1 MKLTRTTTD
10 FYVYSD
16 EYAGEIQGEIKR
28 EGTLAQIKEF
38 VFEILKN
45 TPLPSLPL
53 AVEEVLTIE
62 KPEGTILLI
71 EIEQGKAY
79 QIKPSFNLRFF
90 TNKKTWSGGLLN
102 IIAHAEKL
110 LNGIYTK

>member
-10 FYVYSD
+10 FYVYSNQFT
-16 EYAGEIQGEIKR
+16 GEIQGEIKR

-38 VFEILKN
+38 VFEMLKN
-45 TPLPSLPL
+45 TPLPSLPIP
-53 AVEEVLTIE
+53 VEEVMTIE
-62 KPEGTILLI
+62 KPANTILLI

-79 QIKPSFNLRFF
+79 QIKPSFNLKFYS
-90 TNKKTWSGGLLN
+90 NKKTFAGGLLN

-110 LNGIYTK
+110 LN

>member
-1 MKLTRTTTD
+1 MKLTRTPTD
-10 FYVYSD
+10 FYIYSD

-38 VFEILKN
+38 VFEMLKN

-53 AVEEVLTIE
+53 AVEEVMTIE
-62 KPEGTILLI
+62 KTINTVLLI

-79 QIKPSFNLRFF
+79 QIKPTFDVVKFS
-90 TNKKTWSGGLLN
+90 TTKKVWSGGLLN

-110 LNGIYTK
+110 LN